1 MAFGMSSRTLIFAG
15 VGLLVAVAAGAG
27 AWLFLFD
34 EEAPP
39 PKVASAPAKPAADG
53 KAAPAADAKAAPAK
67 PAADD
72 GKGAAKPA
80 APAAAAAAAP
90 KPAAPA
96 KPVPKDPT
104 QLVNEVIAGAGLR
117 VYFQTFAREAML
129 GAGIDPGG
137 SSEDAR
143 PRDLTAAEVRA
154 AVEAVERAFEPAKFD
169 AELAANLKTN
179 LEIERMGRFLELL
192 RQPVAQ
198 KLTAEERRNVPH
210 EVVLEQLEGF
220 RKTPLS
226 QEKAKHIQALDEV
239 TQTSEV
245 GADMIGAMARDLVDG
260 MLAGIQK
267 TSKNIPKETRQ
278 RLGTQLNAMRAQARN
293 QIRGVMA
300 VMYRNS
306 SEEELGEFVKLLDA
320 DTGRWASGLLAN
332 ALRPMLVARGSM
344 LGKEFAQIAMAG
356 QPTRAAKPK
365 PEAVAKAETKG
376 EAAPAAEPRAAA
388 KPAAPAEPPAY
399 RRAEGT
405 RELYARYN
413 DLVTAT
419 VMRDRAAVKELLDDG
434 KPANSRQSDGMTA
447 LMVASGNGDAEIAQ
461 MLLAKGADPN
471 LRTSDGATALSI
483 ARERRRAEMVQLL
496 QKHGAR

>member
-1 MAFGMSSRTLIFAG
+1 MAFGMSSRTLIFTG

-53 KAAPAADAKAAPAK
+53 KAAPATDAKAAPAK
-67 PAADD
+67 AAAADD

-80 APAAAAAAAP
+80 AAAAAAA
-90 KPAAPA
+90 KPPAPA

-117 VYFQTFAREAML
+117 AYYQTFAREAML

-137 SSEDAR
+137 SSEDAK

-154 AVEAVERAFEPAKFD
+154 ATEAVERAFEPAKFN
-169 AELAANLKTN
+169 AELAANLKNN
-179 LEIERMGRFLELL
+179 LEVERMGRFLELL

-210 EVVLEQLEGF
+210 EVVLEQLESF
-220 RKTPLS
+220 RKNPLS
-226 QEKAKHIQALDEV
+226 PEKAKHIQALDEV

-245 GADMIGAMARDLVDG
+245 GADMTGAMARDLVDG

-267 TSKNIPKETRQ
+267 ASKNVPKETRQ
-278 RLGTQLNAMRAQARN
+278 RLGTQLNAMRAQSRN

-300 VMYRNS
+300 VMYRNA
-306 SEEELGEFVKLLDA
+306 SEEELAEFVKLLDA

-365 PEAVAKAETKG
+365 PEALAKAETKG
-376 EAAPAAEPRAAA
+376 EAAAPAPGPAA

-405 RELYARYN
+405 RDLYVRYN

-419 VMRDRAAVKELLDDG
+419 VMRDSAAVKELLNDG
-434 KPANSRQSDGMTA
+434 KPANARQSDGMTA

-461 MLLAKGADPN
+461 LLLAKGADPN
-471 LRTSDGATALSI
+471 LRTPDGATALSI
-483 ARERRRAEMVQLL
+483 ARDRRRAEMVQLL